1 MLLKINKELVGESM
15 ASIGAHPAS
24 LPIFAHKAAI
34 LPFKLLEVRTP
45 AANIL
50 KQEMLAAGG
59 DAVVPTG
66 CIVNAD
72 KYVDVLLLGTLKQY
86 KVLLKKL
93 EQMQYFGLK
102 QVAAELQAAVD
113 SELTPQLLKTT
124 LADGRVLTYDKMCVM
139 GILNITPDSFY
150 EGSRVP
156 GLADVV
162 DRAGQMLQ
170 HGAQILDIG
179 GESTRPGSDSV
190 DGKEERRRVLPVI
203 AALRKEYP
211 AAVLSVD
218 TYRADTA
225 EAALA
230 AGADIINDISAMEA
244 DPHMLDVAVRTKA
257 PIILMHMR
265 GTPKNMQQ
273 NCQYQDVVQEV
284 AVYLAQ
290 RAQLLRE
297 QGVGADKIILDPG
310 IGFAKDVEQN
320 LRLMRDLHVLTS
332 FGYPV
337 LLAASRKSTIGAVL
351 GGVPASERLEG
362 TIATSLQAVYAGAQM
377 VRVHD
382 VQANVRAIRMLEGI
396 LCPKQF

>member
-1 MLLKINKELVGESM
+1 MLLKINPELLPGAI

-24 LPIFAHKAAI
+24 VPIFTHKAAI
-34 LPFKLLEVRTP
+34 VPYKLLQVRTP

-86 KVLLKKL
+86 KLLLKKL
-93 EQMQYFGLK
+93 ELMQYFGLK
-102 QVAAELQAAVD
+102 QVAEELQAAVD
-113 SELTPQLLKTT
+113 SALAPQTLKTI

-150 EGSRVP
+150 AGSRVP
-156 GLADVV
+156 VLDDVLT
-162 DRAGQMLQ
+162 RAGQMLEQ
-170 HGAQILDIG
+170 GAQILDIG

-190 DGKEERRRVLPVI
+190 DGEEERRRVLPMV

-211 AAVLSVD
+211 EAILSVD

-225 EAALA
+225 EAALE

-284 AVYLAQ
+284 AVYLAE
-290 RAQLLRE
+290 RAQQLRE
-297 QGVGADKIILDPG
+297 CGVGRDKIILDPG

-351 GGVPASERLEG
+351 GGVPADERLEG

-382 VQANVRAIRMLEGI
+382 VLENVRAIRMLEAI
-396 LCPKQF
+396 LRK

>member
-1 MLLKINKELVGESM
+1 MLIKINQELLGDALAAM
-15 ASIGAHPAS
+15 GAHKDS
-24 LPIFAHKAAI
+24 LPIFARKAQI
-34 LPFKLLEVRTP
+34 IPLKLLEVRTP
-45 AANIL
+45 AANII

-59 DAVVPTG
+59 DAVTPAG
-66 CIVNAD
+66 AVNCAV
-72 KYVDVLLLGTLKQY
+72 KYVDVLLLGTLKAY
-86 KVLLKKL
+86 GALLAKL
-93 EQMQYFGLK
+93 ELMPWFGLPR
-102 QVAAELQAAVD
+102 VAEDIKAALQPAE
-113 SELTPQLLKTT
+113 LKTT
-124 LADGRVLTYDKMCVM
+124 LADGRVLTYEKLCVM

-150 EGSRVP
+150 AGSRVP
-156 GLADVV
+156 QLQTVLERAGKMLADG
-162 DRAGQMLQ
+162 AG
-170 HGAQILDIG
+170 ILDIG

-190 DGKEERRRVLPVI
+190 DGEEERRRVLPVI
-203 AALRKEYP
+203 EALRKEYP
-211 AAVLSVD
+211 KAVLSVD

-244 DPHMLDVAVRTKA
+244 DARMADVVEKSKA

-273 NCQYQDVVQEV
+273 NCEYKNVVEEV

-297 QGVGADKIILDPG
+297 RGVGADKIILDPG
-310 IGFAKDVEQN
+310 IGFAKDVQQN
-320 LRLMRDLHVLTS
+320 LLLLRDLHTLTS

-351 GGVPASERLEG
+351 GGVPAEERLEG

-382 VQANVRAIRMLEGI
+382 VLENVRAIRMLEAT
-396 LCPKQF
+396 LDK

>member
-1 MLLKINKELVGESM
+1 MLLRINKELLGEAI

-24 LPIFAHKAAI
+24 LPIFAHKAEI
-34 LPFKLLEVRTP
+34 LPLKLLEVRTP

-102 QVAAELQAAVD
+102 QVAAELEAAVAAV
-113 SELTPQLLKTT
+113 LNPTALKTT

-150 EGSRVP
+150 EGSRVSA
-156 GLADVV
+156 LADVV
-162 DRAGQMLQ
+162 ARAGQMLEQ
-170 HGAQILDIG
+170 GAQVLDIG

-190 DGKEERRRVLPVI
+190 DGEEERRRVLPVI
-203 AALRKEYP
+203 EALRREYP
-211 AAVLSVD
+211 EAVLSVD

-225 EAALA
+225 AAALA

-244 DPHMLDVAVRTKA
+244 DKNMLDVVVRSKA

-284 AVYLAQ
+284 AVYLAE
-290 RAQLLRE
+290 RARLLRE
-297 QGVGADKIILDPG
+297 QGVDADKIILDPG

-351 GGVPASERLEG
+351 GGVPAAERLEG
-362 TIATSLQAVYAGAQM
+362 TLATSLQAVQAGAQM

-382 VQANVRAIRMLEGI
+382 VQANVRAIRMLEAI
-396 LCPKQF
+396 LKG

>member
-1 MLLKINKELVGESM
+1 MLLKINKELLGEAM

-24 LPIFAHKAAI
+24 LPIFAHKSEI
-34 LPFKLLEVRTP
+34 VPYKLLGVRTP

-72 KYVDVLLLGTLKQY
+72 KYVNVVLLGTLKQY
-86 KVLLKKL
+86 KLVLKKL
-93 EQMQYFGLK
+93 ELMQYFGLK
-102 QVAAELQAAVD
+102 QVATELQEAVAAAL
-113 SELTPQLLKTT
+113 EPAALRTT
-124 LADGRVLTYDKMCVM
+124 LADGRVLSYDKMCVM

-150 EGSRVP
+150 EGSRVSA
-156 GLADVV
+156 LADVV
-162 DRAGQMLQ
+162 ARAGQMLEQ
-170 HGAQILDIG
+170 GAQVLDIG

-190 DGKEERRRVLPVI
+190 DGDEERRRVLPVI
-203 AALRKEYP
+203 EALRREYP
-211 AAVLSVD
+211 EAVLSVD

-225 EAALA
+225 EAALSV
-230 AGADIINDISAMEA
+230 GADIINDISAMEA
-244 DPHMLDVAVRTKA
+244 DARMADVVVRSTA

-284 AVYLAQ
+284 AVYLAE
-290 RAQLLRE
+290 RAELLRE

-362 TIATSLQAVYAGAQM
+362 TIATSLQAVQAGAQM

-382 VQANVRAIRMLEGI
+382 VLENVRAIRMLEAI
-396 LCPKQF
+396 LRC

>member
-1 MLLKINKELVGESM
+1 MLLKINKELLGEAM

-24 LPIFAHKAAI
+24 LPIFAHKSEI
-34 LPFKLLEVRTP
+34 VPYKLLGVRTP

-72 KYVDVLLLGTLKQY
+72 KYVNVVLLGTLKQY
-86 KVLLKKL
+86 KLVLKKL
-93 EQMQYFGLK
+93 ELMQYFGLK
-102 QVAAELQAAVD
+102 QVAAELQEAVAAAL
-113 SELTPQLLKTT
+113 EPAALRTT
-124 LADGRVLTYDKMCVM
+124 LTDGRVLTYDKMCVM

-150 EGSRVP
+150 EGSRVSA
-156 GLADVV
+156 LADVV
-162 DRAGQMLQ
+162 ARAGQMLEQ
-170 HGAQILDIG
+170 GAQILDIG

-190 DGKEERRRVLPVI
+190 DGEEERRRVLPVI
-203 AALRKEYP
+203 EALRKEYP
-211 AAVLSVD
+211 EAVLSVD

-225 EAALA
+225 EAAIN

-244 DPHMLDVAVRTKA
+244 DKKMLDVVVRSKA

-284 AVYLAQ
+284 AVYLAE
-290 RAQLLRE
+290 RAELLRE

-382 VQANVRAIRMLEGI
+382 VLENVRAIRMLEAI
-396 LCPKQF
+396 LRC

>member
-1 MLLKINKELVGESM
+1 MLLKINQELLGEAM
-15 ASIGAHPAS
+15 ASIGAHPGS
-24 LPIFAHKAAI
+24 LPIFAHKAQI
-34 LPFKLLEVRTP
+34 IPYKLLGVRTP

-66 CIVNAD
+66 CIVNND

-86 KVLLKKL
+86 KLLLKKL
-93 EQMQYFGLK
+93 ELMQYFGLK
-102 QVAAELQAAVD
+102 QVAQELGAAVAAA
-113 SELTPQLLKTT
+113 LQKPLLQTT

-150 EGSRVP
+150 AGSRVP
-156 GLADVV
+156 ELDDVLN
-162 DRAGQMLQ
+162 RAGLMLEQ
-170 HGAQILDIG
+170 GAQILDIG

-190 DGKEERRRVLPVI
+190 DGDEERRRVLPVLE
-203 AALRKEYP
+203 ALRKAYP
-211 AAVLSVD
+211 EAVLSVD

-225 EAALA
+225 EAAIN

-244 DPHMLDVAVRTKA
+244 DERMLEVAVRTKA

-284 AVYLAQ
+284 AVYLAE

-297 QGVGADKIILDPG
+297 QGVGQDKIILDPG
-310 IGFAKDVEQN
+310 IGFAKNVEQN

-351 GGVPASERLEG
+351 GGVPAEERLEG
-362 TIATSLQAVYAGAQM
+362 TIATSLQAVYAGAKL

-382 VQANVRAIRMLEGI
+382 VLPNVRAIRMLEGI
-396 LCPKQF
+396 LSK

>member
-1 MLLKINKELVGESM
+1 MLLKINPELLPGAI

-24 LPIFAHKAAI
+24 VPIFTHKAAI
-34 LPFKLLEVRTP
+34 VPYKLLQVRTP

-86 KVLLKKL
+86 KLLLKKL
-93 EQMQYFGLK
+93 ELMQYFGLK
-102 QVAAELQAAVD
+102 QVAEELQAAVD
-113 SELTPQLLKTT
+113 SALAPQTLKTI

-150 EGSRVP
+150 AGSRVP
-156 GLADVV
+156 VLDDVLT
-162 DRAGQMLQ
+162 RAGQMLEQ
-170 HGAQILDIG
+170 GAQILDIG

-190 DGKEERRRVLPVI
+190 DGEEERRRVLPMV

-211 AAVLSVD
+211 EAILSVD

-225 EAALA
+225 EAALE

-284 AVYLAQ
+284 AVYLAE

-297 QGVGADKIILDPG
+297 CGVGRDKIILDPG

-351 GGVPASERLEG
+351 GGVPADERLEG

-382 VQANVRAIRMLEGI
+382 VLENVRAIRMLEAI
-396 LCPKQF
+396 LRK

>member
-1 MLLKINKELVGESM
+1 MLLKINKELLGEAM

-24 LPIFAHKAAI
+24 LPIFAHKSEI
-34 LPFKLLEVRTP
+34 VPYKLLGVRTP

-72 KYVDVLLLGTLKQY
+72 KYVNVVLLGTLKQY
-86 KVLLKKL
+86 KIVLKKL
-93 EQMQYFGLK
+93 ELMQYFGLK
-102 QVAAELQAAVD
+102 QVAAELQEAVAAAL
-113 SELTPQLLKTT
+113 EPAALRTT

-150 EGSRVP
+150 EGSRVSA
-156 GLADVV
+156 LADVV
-162 DRAGQMLQ
+162 ARAGQMLEQ
-170 HGAQILDIG
+170 GAQVLDIG

-190 DGKEERRRVLPVI
+190 DGDEERRRVLPVI
-203 AALRKEYP
+203 EALRREYP
-211 AAVLSVD
+211 EAVLSVD

-230 AGADIINDISAMEA
+230 VGADIINDISAMEA
-244 DPHMLDVAVRTKA
+244 DARMADVVVRTKA

-362 TIATSLQAVYAGAQM
+362 TIATSLQAVQAGAQM

-382 VQANVRAIRMLEGI
+382 VLENVRAIRMLEAI
-396 LCPKQF
+396 LRC

>member
-1 MLLKINKELVGESM
+1 MLLKINKELLGEAM

-24 LPIFAHKAAI
+24 LPIFAHKSEI
-34 LPFKLLEVRTP
+34 VPYKLLGVRTP

-72 KYVDVLLLGTLKQY
+72 KYVNVVLLGTLKQY
-86 KVLLKKL
+86 KIVLKKL
-93 EQMQYFGLK
+93 ELMQYFGLK
-102 QVAAELQAAVD
+102 QVAAELQEAVAAAL
-113 SELTPQLLKTT
+113 EPAALRTT

-150 EGSRVP
+150 EGSRVSA
-156 GLADVV
+156 LADVV
-162 DRAGQMLQ
+162 ARAGQMLEQ
-170 HGAQILDIG
+170 GAQVLDIG

-190 DGKEERRRVLPVI
+190 DGDEERRRVLPVI
-203 AALRKEYP
+203 EALRREYP
-211 AAVLSVD
+211 EAVLSVD

-225 EAALA
+225 EAALSV
-230 AGADIINDISAMEA
+230 GADIINDISAMEA
-244 DPHMLDVAVRTKA
+244 DARMADVVVRSKA

-351 GGVPASERLEG
+351 GGIPAAERLEG

-382 VQANVRAIRMLEGI
+382 VQANVRAIRMLEAI
-396 LCPKQF
+396 LRC

>member
-1 MLLKINKELVGESM
+1 MLLRINKELLGEAI

-24 LPIFAHKAAI
+24 LPIFAHKAEI
-34 LPFKLLEVRTP
+34 LPLKLLEVRTP

-72 KYVDVLLLGTLKQY
+72 KYVNVLLLGTLKQY
-86 KVLLKKL
+86 KLVLKKL
-93 EQMQYFGLK
+93 ELMQYFGLK
-102 QVAAELQAAVD
+102 QVATELQEAVAAAL
-113 SELTPQLLKTT
+113 EPAALRTT
-124 LADGRVLTYDKMCVM
+124 LTDGRVLTYDKMCVM

-150 EGSRVP
+150 EGSRVSA
-156 GLADVV
+156 LADVV
-162 DRAGQMLQ
+162 ARAGQMLEQ
-170 HGAQILDIG
+170 GAQVLDIG

-190 DGKEERRRVLPVI
+190 DGDEERRRVLPVI
-203 AALRKEYP
+203 EALRREYP
-211 AAVLSVD
+211 EAVLSVD

-225 EAALA
+225 EAALSV
-230 AGADIINDISAMEA
+230 GADIINDISAMEA
-244 DPHMLDVAVRTKA
+244 DARMADVVVRTKA

-351 GGVPASERLEG
+351 GGIPAAERLEG

-382 VQANVRAIRMLEGI
+382 VQANVRAIRMLEAI
-396 LCPKQF
+396 LRC

>member
-1 MLLKINKELVGESM
+1 M
-15 ASIGAHPAS
+15 
-24 LPIFAHKAAI
+24 
-34 LPFKLLEVRTP
+34 
-45 AANIL
+45 
-50 KQEMLAAGG
+50 
-59 DAVVPTG
+59 
-66 CIVNAD
+66 
-72 KYVDVLLLGTLKQY
+72 
-86 KVLLKKL
+86 L
-93 EQMQYFGLK
+93 EQ
-102 QVAAELQAAVD
+102 
-113 SELTPQLLKTT
+113 
-124 LADGRVLTYDKMCVM
+124 
-139 GILNITPDSFY
+139 
-150 EGSRVP
+150 
-156 GLADVV
+156 
-162 DRAGQMLQ
+162 
-170 HGAQILDIG
+170 GAQILDIG

-190 DGKEERRRVLPVI
+190 DGEEERRRVLPVI
-203 AALRKEYP
+203 EALRKEYP
-211 AAVLSVD
+211 EAVLSVD

-225 EAALA
+225 EAAIN

-244 DPHMLDVAVRTKA
+244 DKKMLDVVVRSKA

-284 AVYLAQ
+284 AVYLAE
-290 RAQLLRE
+290 RAELLRE

-362 TIATSLQAVYAGAQM
+362 TIATSLQAVQAGAQM

-382 VQANVRAIRMLEGI
+382 VLENVRAIRMLEAI
-396 LCPKQF
+396 LRC